1 MDSPFVASRLST
13 PDPARTLDSGLP
25 TSRSSPD
32 QSRPVRTSPDQ
43 SGLRN
48 TLDLT
53 PDSGLSRLRTPDRQG
68 VYQSTPN
75 SKTPSPRRPLCF
87 YRSVFSATDDAARAR
102 RAAGP
107 ALSCSEARA
116 STRRRA
122 DERAAR
128 RALNSGRRDDAA
140 PPAPWSCGSGV
151 RSPATAV
158 DV

>member
-13 PDPARTLDSGLP
+13 PDPARTPDSGLP
-25 TSRSSPD
+25 TSRS
-32 QSRPVRTSPDQ
+32 PDQ
-43 SGLRN
+43 SGPVRTAEHSGLDSRLR
-48 TLDLT
+48 TLQT
-53 PDSGLSRLRTPDRQG
+53 PDSGPSGGLSVDSKLK
-68 VYQSTPN
+68 N
-75 SKTPSPRRPLCF
+75 SKLHDTSIPRRPLCF
-87 YRSVFSATDDAARAR
+87 YHSVVSATDDAARAR